1 MTLRRLLWYRAK
13 IFLSAIRHGKSRTR
27 AATLLLPIVLAVGF
41 GGIYLGFHALFEN
54 LGEAGHSG
62 IGFGE
67 ALIVVM
73 LHAIFL
79 VSLTIDVATTMN
91 IFFLSTDLTLLLASP
106 LSTTKVFLLK
116 YIDALGSSSLLS
128 IVLGLPI
135 AFAFGKALSAPLIY
149 YPCILFVILLLLS
162 IPVSIGTIIGLL
174 ISRFVSPR
182 RTKEVLA
189 VVGSLFGLGIWL
201 GIQLLRTKIAASTPQ
216 QISGYSQLLSRSL
229 TSPIMSA
236 LPSTY
241 AARTLISF
249 SISDWSNGILYLSV
263 LLALS
268 FAILVGSIQ
277 IAKKAYLTGWTR
289 TSSATQTKIRKR
301 ADHLS
306 CFFFLLPRFERAI
319 ARTTLKTYIRDP
331 QQISQFFTLAIMLF
345 VIAIL
350 PSITFGKG
358 IGSEVRFV
366 TGVAYI
372 AFICGL
378 NLGMTLMVIDGKSF
392 WLIMASPV
400 SAARKVISKI
410 IASLFFLIPII
421 LVSLVI
427 LVVSKQITHRTL
439 ALITPALIA
448 LSIVGTSVGSALGL
462 HYAKWD
468 WDNPKRMHKI
478 GGTIVMTV
486 LLLLFFAI
494 STIVMRYIGE
504 GQVKAK
510 LLNIIVIITMPVA
523 AIFTL
528 VSVWVCTRKLRRMDW
543 QV

>member
-1 MTLRRLLWYRAK
+1 MTLRRLLWYRVE

-27 AATLLLPIVLAVGF
+27 AATLLLPIVVAVGL
-41 GGIYLGFHALFEN
+41 GGVYLAFHTLFEI
-54 LGEAGHSG
+54 LGEVGQSG
-62 IGFGE
+62 IEFGS
-67 ALIVVM
+67 ALIVAM
-73 LHAIFL
+73 LHAIFFIA
-79 VSLTIDVATTMN
+79 LTIDVGTTMN

-135 AFAFGKALSAPLIY
+135 AFAFGKAVSAPLIY

-189 VVGSLFGLGIWL
+189 LVGSLFGLGIWL
-201 GIQLLRTKIAASTPQ
+201 GIQLLRSKIAASTPQ
-216 QISGYSQLLSRSL
+216 EISGYSQLLSRSL
-229 TSPIMSA
+229 TSPIMGA

-301 ADHLS
+301 ADHLPD
-306 CFFFLLPRFERAI
+306 FFFLLPRFERAI
-319 ARTTLKTYIRDP
+319 ARTTLRAYIRDP

-350 PSITFGKG
+350 PSITSGKG
-358 IGSEVRFV
+358 IGSEVRSV

-378 NLGMTLMVIDGKSF
+378 NLAMTLMVIDGKSF

-410 IASLFFLIPII
+410 VASLFFLIPII
-421 LVSLVI
+421 LVFLVI
-427 LVVSKQITHRTL
+427 LGVSKQITHRTL
-439 ALITPALIA
+439 ALMTPAVIA
-448 LSIVGTSVGSALGL
+448 LSIAGTSVGSALGL

-478 GGTIVMTV
+478 GGRMVMMV
-486 LLLLFFAI
+486 LIFLFFAI

-504 GQVKAK
+504 GQVKEK
-510 LLNIIVIITMPVA
+510 FLNVIVTVTIPVA

-528 VSVWVCTRKLRRMDW
+528 VSVWVCARKLRRMDW